1 MDGLRDRNSRG
12 TTVHCAALIFHDQIA
27 LCSGFCACAVRED
40 SRQYLREIQ
49 LEYARLLEELVNSG
63 RYDTRDDF
71 TVVLQPHQRDLKP
84 IVDVRSINYPQN
96 FV

>member
-1 MDGLRDRNSRG
+1 MKD
-12 TTVHCAALIFHDQIA
+12 
-27 LCSGFCACAVRED
+27 
-40 SRQYLREIQ
+40 YQ
-49 LEYARLLEELVNSG
+49 LEYSRLLEELVNSG

-96 FV
+96 FVQSEYKCFCIALDIL